1 MRGLARFYRF
11 ERQANEE
18 ALRLFKSAIK
28 LDPDFASAFGR
39 AACCY
44 SFAHGFGWMSIT
56 QNEVAEVKELT
67 RRAVEFGTT
76 L

>member
-44 SFAHGFGWMSIT
+44 SFAHGLAGCLSHR
-56 QNEVAEVKELT
+56 T
-67 RRAVEFGTT
+67 R
-76 L
+76 LQKSKS